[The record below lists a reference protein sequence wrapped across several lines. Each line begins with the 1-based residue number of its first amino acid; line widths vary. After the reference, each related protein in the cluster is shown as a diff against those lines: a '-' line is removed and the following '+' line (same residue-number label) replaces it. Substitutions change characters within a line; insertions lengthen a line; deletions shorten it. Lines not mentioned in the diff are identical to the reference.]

1 MNKNW
6 LSVGL
11 AVVAAVFATLYFS
24 APAPQPP
31 VGAFPGPDILADR
44 ISLNGVGL
52 LPHSSPLNQAS
63 TTLCSVRPR
72 ATSTLLLSRL
82 NINTATTVA
91 IAVEIGKSTL
101 PDATTTRLAYR
112 LFTASE
118 KGVLGAVTSSSTA
131 NTQGTPETANEEDYV
146 FSPTDYLVVKYGG
159 ARGTTNTLVGS
170 CKDIFIEN

>member
-1 MNKNW
+1 MNKDW
-6 LSVGL
+6 LIVGL
-11 AVVAAVFATLYFS
+11 AVAVAIFATLYFM

-118 KGVLGAVTSSSTA
+118 KGVLGRSQNGLRRYGRTPRKIHRRISTDPGVISW
-131 NTQGTPETANEEDYV
+131 N
-146 FSPTDYLVVKYGG
+146 S
-159 ARGTTNTLVGS
+159 
-170 CKDIFIEN
+170 